1 MGRGGF
7 YFDVVAAVVR
17 RWGDYLL
24 EEGRDSG
31 AGLFGD
37 SRTAMLW
44 LAIGGQGALCAEG
57 LYVAHLVFEI
67 CLRVLS

>member
-37 SRTAMLW
+37 SRIRDMSSR
-44 LAIGGQGALCAEG
+44 AE
-57 LYVAHLVFEI
+57 LKT
-67 CLRVLS
+67 VLSKYKLILRRRDPIVRA